1 MKKRIL
7 IQFVVALIFL
17 IGLAM
22 MPLSVLAFNE
32 PINWKMFSKAYV
44 YDPQVSSDYYAG
56 GAGSV
61 FMITGEGFPPYD
73 ELHVEFNE
81 DGGWYFATDTDS
93 YGNFTIA
100 ASSEFLSP
108 GMYGGVKLTFST
120 GDEFDS
126 LTLLIVPCA
135 PVHTTVFEGFPIWIQ
150 DHNIVPGFSCNFVPA
165 IQK

>member
-7 IQFVVALIFL
+7 IQFMVALIFL

-32 PINWKMFSKAYV
+32 PINWKLFSKAYV
-44 YDPQVSSDYYAG
+44 YDPQVSADYYAG
-56 GAGSV
+56 GAGSI
-61 FMITGEGFPPYD
+61 FMITGEGFPPNA
-73 ELHVEFNE
+73 ELFVEFNE
-81 DGGWYFATDTDS
+81 YSSSYFVMDTDP
-93 YGNFTIA
+93 YGNFMKA
-100 ASSEFLSP
+100 VSSEFLSP
-108 GMYGGVKLTFST
+108 GMYGSVKLTFST

-126 LTLLIVPCA
+126 LTLFIVPCA
-135 PVHTTVFEGFPIWIQ
+135 PIHSTEFEGFPIWIQ